1 MKTKATSILLF
12 FLLLSLSASIY
23 AQDTLVSYRLNLVK
37 NPITKRYGYAFKA
50 QNINSPI
57 RGLTSTAINA
67 LGSSASLLVGKK
79 DAENIDWAIPP
90 QYDDA
95 AKKFSENLA
104 MVKVNGKV
112 GFIDIYNRFVIK
124 PVYDDCNDMDGF
136 HQGLAAVKQNGRWGY
151 INKRGVMVIEP
162 QFEEADAFEDCLI
175 AAVKKDDH
183 WGAIDIM
190 GNVVVPFEKKMK
202 AQMVTLPVS
211 NKAWNAAKAE
221 AKEKRANGSFD
232 KRLREIQTV
241 NEEINDMIRK
251 NDMEDL
257 VYQEVSGDSTSIR
270 IIDQY
275 GREIVPEGFDA
286 VTYDSN
292 SRAYIV
298 QRDNLYGAFL
308 YNGLRLIAPCFDS
321 MSFFKNGQSTVT
333 SCGMTGWIDLE
344 GHLSPDLL
352 SSIVE
357 AGMSQEKSGNK
368 VKAREYYE
376 RSLLIYPEYAPAYN
390 NIALL
395 DIANKDYNKGMRKLK
410 LAHELD
416 PENTT
421 IADNL
426 EWAKQSRK
434 ERRAERWSNGFA
446 IAGAIVGIAATTYS
460 TYSAISN
467 GGGQSF
473 SGTSTSYGV
482 SDIGDFSSTST
493 SYGASDVGDFSSS
506 SGSSSNS
513 SSSSKIS
520 TKKCKFCAGSGKC
533 SGSKRCRGSG
543 KCNYCNGDKYNY
555 TAGKPHDCGACHAT
569 GRCSFCGGSGNCKH
583 CNGTGNG

>member
-1 MKTKATSILLF
+1 MKWFANLYLYLCTQTSLKSKMNTKTKSYLLF
-12 FLLLSLSASIY
+12 ILLLSLSLSVY

-37 NPITKRYGYAFKA
+37 HPITKRYGYAFKA

-67 LGSSASLLVGKK
+67 FGSSASMLVGKK

-104 MVKVNGKV
+104 MVKVNGRV
-112 GFIDIYNRFVIK
+112 GFIDIYNRFVIE
-124 PVYDDCNDMDGF
+124 PIFDDCDDMGGF

-151 INKRGVMVIEP
+151 INKRGKMVIEP
-162 QFEEADAFEDCLI
+162 QYEEADAFEDCLI
-175 AAVKKDDH
+175 AAVKKDGH
-183 WGAIDIM
+183 WGAIDIT

-202 AQMVTLPVS
+202 AQMTTVPVS

-232 KRLREIQTV
+232 KQLRELQAV
-241 NEEINDMIRK
+241 NEDINELIRQ
-251 NDMEDL
+251 NGMEDL
-257 VYQEVSGDSTSIR
+257 TYQEVGGDSTSR
-270 IIDQY
+270 RVIDQY

-286 VTYDSN
+286 ITYDSN
-292 SRAYIV
+292 SRTYIV
-298 QRDNLYGAFL
+298 QRNNLYGAFL
-308 YNGLRLIAPCFDS
+308 YNGLRLIGPCFDS
-321 MSFFKNGQSTVT
+321 MSSFEDGQSTVT
-333 SCGMTGWIDLE
+333 SCGVTGWIDLD

-357 AGMSQEKSGNK
+357 AGMSQEQGGNK
-368 VKAREYYE
+368 AKARQYYE
-376 RSLLIYPEYAPAYN
+376 RSLLINPEYAPAYN

-395 DIANKDYNKGMRKLK
+395 DIANRDYNKGMRKLK

-416 PENTT
+416 PENKT
-421 IADNL
+421 ISANL

-434 ERRAERWSNGFA
+434 ERRAERWSEGLA
-446 IAGAIVGIAATTYS
+446 IAGAIIGIAATTYS

-467 GGGQSF
+467 GGGQSY
-473 SGTSTSYGV
+473 SG
-482 SDIGDFSSTST
+482 SSA
-493 SYGASDVGDFSSS
+493 YGATTSDVGSSGSS
-506 SGSSSNS
+506 SGSSG
-513 SSSSKIS
+513 SKVG
-520 TKKCKFCAGSGKC
+520 KKCKSCAGSGEC
-533 SGSKRCRGSG
+533 SGRNRCRGTKKCYNCNGQKYDSTAGHNHECGSCHGTGECPFCNGSG
-543 KCNYCNGDKYNY
+543 KCK
-555 TAGKPHDCGACHAT
+555 
-569 GRCSFCGGSGNCKH
+569 F